1 MIKNI
6 IFDLGHVLLDLD
18 FERAEQQFKILLQ
31 DEFDTVY
38 HGLHEEGH
46 FRAYELGQFD
56 EAVFVE
62 KIKAASAQP
71 LDRQAI
77 IEAWNSMLVH
87 IPKARL
93 DMLEQLKQQYNVFL
107 LSNTNATHINWVDQH
122 LQKEYQLDIH
132 YFEHQLFQKAYYS
145 HTLRLR
151 KPEVEIYEFVL
162 KDAGLK
168 GQETLFIDDREDNI
182 EGGKKLGIH
191 GYHHQIKDDI
201 AAVIDCVLEGGS
213 LTKIS

>member
-46 FRAYELGQFD
+46 FRQYELGHFD
-56 EAVFVE
+56 ENVFTG
-62 KIKAASAQP
+62 KIKAASQKP
-71 LDRQAI
+71 LKDKDI

-93 DMLEQLKQQYNVFL
+93 DMLERLKKEYNVFL

-122 LQKEYQLDIH
+122 LQRDYQLDIR
-132 YFEHQLFQKAYYS
+132 YFEHQLFRKAYYS
-145 HTLRLR
+145 HSLRLR

-182 EGGKKLGIH
+182 EGAKKLGIH

-201 AAVIDCVLEGGS
+201 DAVIDRVLEGVS
-213 LTKIS
+213 LK